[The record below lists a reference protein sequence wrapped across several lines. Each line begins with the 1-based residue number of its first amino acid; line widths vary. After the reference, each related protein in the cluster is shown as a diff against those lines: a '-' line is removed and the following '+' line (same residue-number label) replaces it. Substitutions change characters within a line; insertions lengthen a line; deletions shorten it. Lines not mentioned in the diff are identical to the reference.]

1 MTWEAVATKEF
12 RDAIR
17 SRWLQGATLVLTI
30 LLAGTTGV
38 FFGVIL
44 GSEAREIS
52 NLFGIFINL
61 GVFNFSFTGLIG
73 LILGFIALS
82 TTYGS
87 ITDER
92 ASGSIKLLLSLPND
106 RQDVVIG
113 KFLGRT
119 AVVVASVLI
128 AFIITF
134 MILIATGTSLQ
145 LGMFLPHI
153 ALTVLL
159 GIVFAAIG
167 LGISAGADSNREAT
181 LSAMALYLI
190 FALLWGAVASGIP
203 RILLAATNQVNGL
216 SLSETTQAT
225 IALALSYLNPLRLY
239 ETLAAQLYSSPA
251 TARLVTASLQQRALL
266 APQFESSVPPYFS
279 GWALLVVFILWVILP
294 IIVGYSIFERR
305 DL

>member
-30 LLAGTTGV
+30 LIAGTTGV
-38 FFGVIL
+38 FFGLIL
-44 GSEAREIS
+44 GSEVRGIS
-52 NLFGIFINL
+52 VLFGTFINL
-61 GVFNFSFTGLIG
+61 GLFNFSFTGLIG
-73 LILGFIALS
+73 VILGFIALS

-119 AVVVASVLI
+119 AVVIASIVI

-134 MILIATGTSLQ
+134 VIVIATGTPLQ

-181 LSAMALYLI
+181 LSAMALYLV

-203 RILLAATNQVNGL
+203 RILSRAADQVSAL

-225 IALALSYLNPLRLY
+225 LTLALTYLNPLRLY
-239 ETLAAQLYSSPA
+239 ETLAAQLYMSPA
-251 TARLVTASLQQRALL
+251 NARLVTTSLQQRALL
-266 APQFESSVPPYFS
+266 APQFESSIPPYFS
-279 GWALLVVFILWVILP
+279 GWALLLVFIIWVIFPL
-294 IIVGYSIFERR
+294 ITGYSIFERR

>member
-12 RDAIR
+12 RDAVR

-30 LLAGTTGV
+30 LIAGTTGV
-38 FFGVIL
+38 VFGFIFS
-44 GSEAREIS
+44 SEAQEVS
-52 NLFGIFINL
+52 LLFGTFINL
-61 GVFNFSFTGLIG
+61 GLFNFSFTGLIG

-106 RQDVVIG
+106 RQDVVVG

-119 AVVVASVLI
+119 AVVVASLVI
-128 AFIITF
+128 AFVVTF
-134 MILIATGTSLQ
+134 VILITTGTQLQ

-153 ALTVLL
+153 ALTMLL

-167 LGISAGADSNREAT
+167 LGISAAANSNREAT
-181 LSAMALYLI
+181 LSAMALYLV

-203 RILLAATNQVNGL
+203 RILSRATNQINEL

-225 IALALSYLNPLRLY
+225 LTLAISYVNPLRLY
-239 ETLAAQLYSSPA
+239 ETLAAQLYRSPA
-251 TARLVTASLQQRALL
+251 SARLVNTSLQQRSLL
-266 APQFESSVPPYFS
+266 ASQFESSVPLYFS
-279 GWALLVVFILWVILP
+279 GGALLFVFILWAILP
-294 IIVGYSIFERR
+294 IVVGYVVFERR